1 MLHISTGRQCGYDT
15 TVRTVLFS
23 FLVNIT
29 FQHLVL
35 IFDPNS
41 GLPHPRRTAMSV
53 YVSCLNS
60 YYNGVIYSYRD
71 GKGHSSE
78 FFNSQLPRY
87 ILFGSP
93 EAHEFFNSQLPRY
106 ILFGSPEAHESDV
119 SVVRRTRCSVPPP
132 SRMKRQSTVLNGDGT
147 RVFIGFCTARHPE
160 LASAGVSQNP
170 FRGTGPLFCTARTRW
185 ILSCNKLAS
194 DRHAPLDVPAKG
206 TTRKRPPQTQL
217 L

>member
-15 TVRTVLFS
+15 AVRTVLFS

-29 FQHLVL
+29 FQHLVF

-41 GLPHPRRTAMSV
+41 GLPHPRRTATSV
-53 YVSCLNS
+53 YVSCLYS

-78 FFNSQLPRY
+78 FFNSQL
-87 ILFGSP
+87 L
-93 EAHEFFNSQLPRY
+93 QY

-132 SRMKRQSTVLNGDGT
+132 SRMKRQSTVLNGMEPGSLSVSVPPGIPNW
-147 RVFIGFCTARHPE
+147 RVLVFHKTLLEGWVPYFALHG
-160 LASAGVSQNP
+160 LGGLVV
-170 FRGTGPLFCTARTRW
+170 
-185 ILSCNKLAS
+185 SCNKLAS

-217 L
+217 LWCSLGWSFP

>member
-1 MLHISTGRQCGYDT
+1 MSTVISISLIKSMLHMSTGRQCGYDT

-23 FLVNIT
+23 LLVNRT
-29 FQHLVL
+29 CQHLVL
-35 IFDPNS
+35 IFGANS

-53 YVSCLNS
+53 YVSCLYS

-78 FFNSQLPRY
+78 FFNSQV
-87 ILFGSP
+87 
-93 EAHEFFNSQLPRY
+93 PRY
-106 ILFGSPEAHESDV
+106 ILFGSPEAHESDL

-132 SRMKRQSTVLNGDGT
+132 GRMKRQSTVLKGDGT

-160 LASAGVSQNP
+160 LASAGS
-170 FRGTGPLFCTARTRW
+170 LILHCTDSLEL